1 METRS
6 TTSAIGVAA
15 AGAGAAALATA
26 AGACC
31 VPVMAPLVV
40 AVLTYRIEIANEGEG
55 TVQLLRRRW
64 VITDA
69 LGQIQEVEGPGV
81 VGEQPVLGP
90 GETFEY
96 TSACP
101 LATPFG
107 SMQGSYQMITE
118 AGETFDAEVAPFSL
132 AQPNAIH

>member
-1 METRS
+1 MSEACTR
-6 TTSAIGVAA
+6 GVRVRVRSEY
-15 AGAGAAALATA
+15 
-26 AGACC
+26 
-31 VPVMAPLVV
+31 VPARSNPGRSEYFF
-40 AVLTYRIEIANEGEG
+40 AYRIEIANEGEG
-55 TVQLLRRRW
+55 AVQLLRRRW

-81 VGEQPVLGP
+81 VGEQPMLGP